1 MEHQLLV
8 LVVVQVDQN
17 SLLVDQV
24 LLEVEMVVKILMEMV
39 LPLTQVVVV
48 EDQVE

>member
-1 MEHQLLV
+1 M
-8 LVVVQVDQN
+8 DQN